1 MGYDNQKS
9 VWVIGNGRV
18 MGYQYEIPA
27 YRLGKLKNLCV
38 IKEYGLNGV
47 WVISES
53 TVCSFGSLRCGDR
66 RSFRRFENSAETTT
80 AGTIA

>member
-9 VWVIGNGRV
+9 VWVIGYGRV

-27 YRLGKLKNLCV
+27 NRLGKLKNLCV
-38 IKEYGLNGV
+38 MKEYGLYGV

-53 TVCSFGSLRCGDR
+53 TVSLGA
-66 RSFRRFENSAETTT
+66 NLL
-80 AGTIA
+80 IV

>member
-9 VWVIGNGRV
+9 VWVIGYGRV

-27 YRLGKLKNLCV
+27 NRLGKLKNLCV
-38 IKEYGLNGV
+38 IKEYGLYGV

-53 TVCSFGSLRCGDR
+53 TVCSCRCRSLAYVTPVIRG
-66 RSFRRFENSAETTT
+66 NGGM
-80 AGTIA
+80 GTEGKERKR